1 MILNK
6 FVTEIAE
13 QFITE
18 VKKEQNLEALKLN
31 LVNPLIDYTF
41 HRLYPYILI
50 TSIIFFLTFILAVIT
65 FLLIVKSQ
73 S

>member
-1 MILNK
+1 MLLNK
-6 FVTEIAE
+6 FVVEIAE

-18 VKKEQNLEALKLN
+18 VKKTQNLEALKVH

-41 HRLYPYILI
+41 QQLYPYILI

-73 S
+73 T

>member
-1 MILNK
+1 MLLNK
-6 FVTEIAE
+6 FVIEIAE

-18 VKKEQNLEALKLN
+18 VKKNQNLEVLKLN

-41 HRLYPYILI
+41 QQLYPYILI

-73 S
+73 T

>member
-1 MILNK
+1 MLLNK
-6 FVTEIAE
+6 FVIEIAE

-18 VKKEQNLEALKLN
+18 VKKNQNLEALKLH

-41 HRLYPYILI
+41 QQLYPYILI

-73 S
+73 T

>member
-1 MILNK
+1 MLLNK
-6 FVTEIAE
+6 FVIEIAE

-18 VKKEQNLEALKLN
+18 VKKTQNLEALKVH

-41 HRLYPYILI
+41 QQLYPYILI

>member
-1 MILNK
+1 MLLNK

-13 QFITE
+13 QFITQ